1 MPKLETIRF
10 SNPKAFSGLTGVID
24 HENAVIQGV
33 ACITG
38 EVDAVGH
45 NLRVDA
51 ITLKQLH
58 ELSKGKGKLGVTL
71 DHDGGIDDVNG
82 YLDNF
87 RLDGNKLRADWHL
100 LSTHPATPIMLER
113 AERQPETF
121 GLSFAFQGPKEG
133 EMCNGKAC
141 ARAEDVLSCDVV
153 RRPASNPE
161 GLFSAKGNLTQL
173 DRIEKTLIAL
183 SKGEK
188 VDTSKNDMPD
198 TTATQKEP
206 TLADLLAAVQ
216 GLTEQVGQIKGVQDQ
231 LVQAYNTQ
239 AEEGALEGIDP
250 QTLEALYNMSDAEL
264 AQLNQERGLN
274 LTRAEIDGA
283 VDSFNASITAQ
294 SQEGQGQQNG
304 QTEVASP
311 EGGASAGAAGQGS
324 FAGAGA
330 GAATA
335 AFSALQKE
343 LIELKSKINAREA
356 KEKKDAEELQFS
368 AIETNMNALAKQ
380 RDEVV
385 ALSEK
390 VIAENEAL
398 REFARTGVR
407 PVKAGHQ
414 SGVRLF
420 EANADGELHEFQK
433 RLDAI
438 KAERKCTDGEAIKFA
453 VAENPALHTDWL
465 QKGHGRA
472 ILHS

>member
-1 MPKLETIRF
+1 
-10 SNPKAFSGLTGVID
+10 
-24 HENAVIQGV
+24 
-33 ACITG
+33 
-38 EVDAVGH
+38 VDAEGH
-45 NLRVDA
+45 SLRVDA

-58 ELSKGKGKLGVTL
+58 ELSKGKGKLGVTM
-71 DHDGGIDDVNG
+71 DHDGGIGDVNG

-100 LSTHPATPIMLER
+100 LSSHPQTPIMLER

-121 GLSFAFQGPKEG
+121 GLSFAFKGPKEG
-133 EMCNGKAC
+133 ELCNGKPC
-141 ARAEDVLSCDVV
+141 ARAEEVLSCDVV
-153 RRPASNPE
+153 RRASRNPE

-198 TTATQKEP
+198 TTATQNEP

-264 AQLNQERGLN
+264 AQLNQEKGLN
-274 LTRAEIDGA
+274 LTRAEIDSA
-283 VDSFNASITAQ
+283 VDSFNASVQAQ
-294 SQEGQGQQNG
+294 AQEGQQANQGA

-311 EGGASAGAAGQGS
+311 EGGASAGAAGQAAL
-324 FAGAGA
+324 AGAGA
-330 GAATA
+330 GAGSVSA

-356 KEKKDAEELQFS
+356 KEKKDAEDIQLS

-398 REFARTGVR
+398 REAYRTGVR
-407 PVKAGHQ
+407 PVKAGHR
-414 SGVRLF
+414 SGERLF
-420 EANADGELHEFQK
+420 EAGPDGELHEFQK
-433 RLDAI
+433 LIDAK
-438 KAERKCTDGEAIKFA
+438 KAEHKCTDGEAIKFA
-453 VAENPALHTDWL
+453 VAANPALHTKWL
-465 QKGHGRA
+465 QDGGGRP
-472 ILHS
+472 ILHA